1 MKKSC
6 VIIGGGVIGMMTAFE
21 LAYRDWDVSI
31 IEKNECGKESSWAG
45 SGILSPLYPWNEHEA
60 VHALTVFGQEQY
72 PQLSNQLIQNTGIDP
87 ECVVSGMLYIKP
99 NDQPR
104 VKEWLDIRSVPYL
117 EQESGFQNQKV
128 PCIFLPHTMQIRN
141 PRLGKAIR
149 SLLLNRGVTVLEHE
163 SIIQLSMA
171 NNRVQS
177 IETDRRTI
185 GSDVFV
191 FASGAWTKEILKPL
205 GYAVDVKPVK
215 GQVIGIQTPP
225 GLLQTMMMYDS
236 RYIIPRNDGLVLV
249 GSTVEDVGFNK
260 ESTEVV
266 KAELMEEAYQMCPQ
280 LRGYRVVHHWAGLR
294 PGTNRSVP
302 YICQLPDC
310 ENAYVS
316 AGHFRYGLTLAPA
329 SARLL
334 VDLIEDKE
342 PLFDVDAFQWS

>member
-6 VIIGGGVIGMMTAFE
+6 VIIGGGVIGMMTALE
-21 LAYRDWDVSI
+21 LANRDWDVSI

-72 PQLSNQLIQNTGIDP
+72 PQLSKQLIQNTGIDP

-99 NDQPR
+99 DNHPQ
-104 VKEWLDIRSVPYL
+104 VKEWLDVRSVPYQ
-117 EQESGFQNQKV
+117 EQKASFHNQKV
-128 PCIFLPHTMQIRN
+128 PSIFLPGTMQIRN

-149 SLLLNRGVTVLEHE
+149 SLLLSRGVTVLEHE
-163 SIIQLSMA
+163 SITQFSMV

-185 GSDVFV
+185 ETDIFV
-191 FASGAWTKEILKPL
+191 IASGAWTKEVLKPL
-205 GYAVDVKPVK
+205 GYTVDVKPVK

-260 ESTEVV
+260 ESTAIV
-266 KAELMEEAYQMCPQ
+266 KEELLEEAYQMCPG
-280 LRGYRVVHHWAGLR
+280 LNEYPIAHHWAGLR

-310 ENAYVS
+310 ENTYIS

-342 PLFDVDAFQWS
+342 SIFDVDAFQWS